1 MYGSIQRRI
10 FPEREG
16 SERNGDIRKE
26 TNNWGLGSKVKT
38 MLHVLKNGT
47 KDIERFLERC
57 TVKILCKHC
66 YGFGCAHCQGY
77 GFTREIMNRNRI
89 YEV

>member
-1 MYGSIQRRI
+1 MVQSRKGNAYQVKLIG
-10 FPEREG
+10 G
-16 SERNGDIRKE
+16 SEK
-26 TNNWGLGSKVKT
+26 

-57 TVKILCKHC
+57 TVKIPCIHC

-77 GFTREIMNRNRI
+77 GYTREIIDPKRVI
-89 YEV
+89 EV

>member
-1 MYGSIQRRI
+1 
-10 FPEREG
+10 
-16 SERNGDIRKE
+16 
-26 TNNWGLGSKVKT
+26 

-57 TVKILCKHC
+57 TIKILCKHC
-66 YGFGCAHCQGY
+66 CGFGCAHCQGY
-77 GFTREIMNRNRI
+77 GYTREIIDKKRV

>member
-1 MYGSIQRRI
+1 
-10 FPEREG
+10 
-16 SERNGDIRKE
+16 
-26 TNNWGLGSKVKT
+26 

-57 TVKILCKHC
+57 TVKILCTHC

-77 GFTREIMNRNRI
+77 GYTGEIIDPKRVI
-89 YEV
+89 EV